1 MDIQP
6 AVALRGAAELPGDK
20 SISHRALLVGAVRRA
35 RSRSTA
41 SVVLLDTETTLEAVR
56 ALGVAVDEADE
67 TLVVRGVGLRGLR
80 EPGAP
85 IDCGNA
91 GTLARLLPGLLAGQ
105 AGFTFTLTGDASL
118 CSRPMERIAAPL
130 VTMGAGVTTTDG
142 RLPLT
147 VEGGELSRHRARRR
161 KPRARRSSRACSSR
175 GSTPRARRP
184 SSSGSRRATTPNGC
198 SRAAG
203 AQVETGR
210 DRVTIHPADR
220 LRMERID
227 VPGDLSA
234 AAPLIVAA
242 TLLPG
247 SELTLRGVGVNPART
262 GLLDALE
269 RMGARIALY
278 NRRLVSGEPVADVE
292 VTYAELV
299 ATEVGPRDVP
309 RMIDELPLFALAA
322 GMARGVSNVRGAGE
336 LRHKESD
343 RIETVTEALR
353 AVGIHV
359 SATSGGLRVRGVP
372 TRPRGGTVDAQRRPP
387 DRDPRGRL
395 RGRLERRRPRP
406 GRRGRGG
413 IVPRVLRASRLSLG
427 TMIIAIDGPAG
438 AGKSTVARLLAERL
452 GVRYLDTGAM
462 YRALTWLALREG
474 ISLEDGDDARPAR
487 VRQSVGLEV
496 GGTVTI
502 AGRT

>member
-20 SISHRALLVGAVRRA
+20 SISHRALLVGAVTEGEVA
-35 RSRSTA
+35 IHGFGRS
-41 SVVLLDTETTLEAVR
+41 LDTETTLDAVR

-67 TLVVRGVGLRGLR
+67 TLVVRGVGLRDLR

-105 AGFTFTLTGDASL
+105 AGSTFTLTGDASL

-130 VTMGAGVTTTDG
+130 VAMGAGVTTTDG

-147 VEGGELSRHRARRR
+147 VEGGELAGIEH
-161 KPRARRSSRACSSR
+161 
-175 GSTPRARRP
+175 TPEAA
-184 SSSGSRRATTPNGC
+184 SAQVKSCVLFAGLYASGKTTVIERIATRDHTERLL
-198 SRAAG
+198 RAAG
-203 AQVETGR
+203 AHVETGR
-210 DRVTIHPADR
+210 DRVTIHPTDR

-372 TRPRGGTVDAQRRPP
+372 TRPRGGTVDAQGDHR
-387 DRDPRGRL
+387 
-395 RGRLERRRPRP
+395 
-406 GRRGRGG
+406 
-413 IVPRVLRASRLSLG
+413 
-427 TMIIAIDGPAG
+427 IAILG
-438 AGKSTVARLLAERL
+438 AVSGAVSSE
-452 GVRYLDTGAM
+452 GVRVRGEEAAAVSFPGFFELLD
-462 YRALTWLALREG
+462 
-474 ISLEDGDDARPAR
+474 SLSER
-487 VRQSVGLEV
+487 
-496 GGTVTI
+496 
-502 AGRT
+502 